1 MRIRSAALEFRDQVL
16 WSTRAMRDYVGVEMS
31 AGGNFR
37 CFAARRTSSRLRR
50 CPFNFALLGFDLPP
64 VGQVTATATVE
75 LHRNVIATSWA
86 GTVVV
91 GFGFHRMRVSFKEF
105 GLTMAKSPRHR
116 AMRIRRKFKSRLFGV
131 TGSFII
137 FGIVSSS
144 DAELLRPQS
153 N

>member
-1 MRIRSAALEFRDQVL
+1 MRRRQLKNCYRLLYSNGDHA
-16 WSTRAMRDYVGVEMS
+16 GVEMS
-31 AGGNFR
+31 ADGRLRYFDAG
-37 CFAARRTSSRLRR
+37 RTSSRLRR
-50 CPFNFALLGFDLPP
+50 CPFNLVLRGFDLPP
-64 VGQVTATATVE
+64 VGQVAAATAIE
-75 LHRNVIATSWA
+75 LRRNVVVTSWA
-86 GTVVV
+86 GTPIIRCR
-91 GFGFHRMRVSFKEF
+91 FHCLGASFKEF

-131 TGSFII
+131 TGSFMI